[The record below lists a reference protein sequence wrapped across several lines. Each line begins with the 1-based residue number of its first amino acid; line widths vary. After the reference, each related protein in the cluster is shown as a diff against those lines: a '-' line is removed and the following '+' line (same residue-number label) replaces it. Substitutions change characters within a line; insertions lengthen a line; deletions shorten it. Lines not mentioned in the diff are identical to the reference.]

1 MESMIRRI
9 IYCIFFL
16 AIFSIFS
23 CSNIFWGGEGV
34 PRAADGIIDLT
45 SWDFEKYGIVKL
57 DGMWEFYWNELLQ
70 PEDFKKRIDEL
81 ATMKEY
87 GKVPGL
93 WNSYDYNGKSLPW
106 FGCGTFRLMVKLPE
120 QKMRMGIKVFD
131 VSTAYTLWAD
141 GSLLLSNGKVGRS
154 REEMKPQYLPSV
166 AVFSPE
172 KDGTVEIVVQVSNF
186 YEGLGGIWKSIMI
199 GRERDIL
206 NERDKQIAYELFLS
220 GVLFVIGIYHVV
232 LFLMGKKDL
241 SLLFFGI
248 FCFDIMVRVLV
259 TGERFLY
266 QLFTNFNWQIGT
278 RLELFTVYFG
288 VPLFLWFLFYLFPK
302 ECHRIIHRI
311 LLGIGILWS
320 VAICFVPSPLF
331 DIVTK
336 CYQIILVI
344 ACLYSIVII
353 IFAIV
358 RKRDGAGFIM
368 IGIIIFVL
376 TIVNDILTVNFI
388 IRTNLFAPLGLFFF
402 ILCAFALYEKYVRA
416 EEQLRLQQEQ
426 LIHADKLISLG
437 TLVAGVAH
445 EINNPNNA
453 IMLTSETGSEMW
465 KGFLTVLDEYY
476 DALDNVSV
484 GGLSLDEMKEE
495 IGKSFKRIL
504 RSSRRI
510 KFIVEELKKFS
521 RKDAGA
527 PLEEIDINT
536 LIRSSISLV
545 ENKIKKSTQNFHVS
559 YGENIPIFE
568 GNYQRLE
575 QVLVNLIQNA
585 CDALSD
591 AIQGI
596 SISTAYDNQTREII
610 ITVKDEGAGMDKE
623 TLKRV
628 FDPFYTTKR
637 ANGGTGLGLAV
648 SANIVKEHN
657 GSLTF
662 TSTPGKGTTACLVF
676 QYKE

>member
-1 MESMIRRI
+1 MKPKVGRI
-9 IYCIFFL
+9 VCLIFFCL
-16 AIFSIFS
+16 VFSLFS
-23 CSNIFWGGEGV
+23 CSLIFYGSEGV
-34 PRAADGIIDLT
+34 PRAADGMIDLT
-45 SWDFEKYGIVKL
+45 SWDFERHGNVTL
-57 DGMWEFYWNELLQ
+57 DGMWEFYWNELLEPGEFQ
-70 PEDFKKRIDEL
+70 SESERFTAIRK
-81 ATMKEY
+81 Y

-93 WNSYDYNGKSLPW
+93 WNTYDYNGKTLPW
-106 FGCGTFRLMVKLPE
+106 FGYGTFRLVVKLPE
-120 QKMRMGIKVFD
+120 QKARMGIKVFD
-131 VSTAYTLWAD
+131 ASTAYRLWLD
-141 GSLLLSNGKVGRS
+141 GTLLLSNGRVGRT
-154 REEMKPQYLPSV
+154 RKEMKPQYLPSV
-166 AVFSPE
+166 TVFDPGNN
-172 KDGTVEIVVQVSNF
+172 GTVEIVVQVSNF
-186 YEGLGGIWKSIMI
+186 FEGFGGIWKSILI
-199 GRERDIL
+199 GKEWDIL
-206 NERDKQIAYELFLS
+206 NERDKRIAFELFLS
-220 GVLFVIGIYHVV
+220 GVLFVIGIYHIV
-232 LFLMGKKDL
+232 LFLMGKNDR

-248 FCFDIMVRVLV
+248 FCFDIMARVLV

-266 QLFTNFNWQIGT
+266 QLFVNFDWQVGT
-278 RLELFTVYFG
+278 RIELFTVYIG
-288 VPLFLWFLFYLFPK
+288 VPLFLWFLLYLFPK
-302 ECHRIIHRI
+302 ECHRTIHRI
-311 LLGIGILWS
+311 FLGIGVLWA
-320 VAICFVPSPLF
+320 VAICFVHSSLF

-358 RKRDGAGFIM
+358 RKRDGAGFIL

-402 ILCAFALYEKYVRA
+402 ILCAFALYEKFVRA

-453 IMLTSETGSEMW
+453 IMLTSETGTEMW
-465 KGFLTVLDEYY
+465 KGFLIVLDEYC

-495 IGKSFKRIL
+495 IGESFKRIL

-521 RKDAGA
+521 RKDAGT

-536 LIRSSISLV
+536 LIQSSISLV
-545 ENKIKKSTQNFHVS
+545 ENKIKKSTQNFHVA
-559 YGENIPIFE
+559 YGENIPIFA

-591 AIQGI
+591 TTQGI
-596 SISTAYDNQTREII
+596 SISTAYDNQVREII
-610 ITVKDEGAGMDKE
+610 IIVKDEGEGMDKE

-637 ANGGTGLGLAV
+637 ADGGTGLGLAV
-648 SANIVKEHN
+648 SASIVKEHN

-662 TSTPGKGTTACLVF
+662 ESAQGKGTTARLVF